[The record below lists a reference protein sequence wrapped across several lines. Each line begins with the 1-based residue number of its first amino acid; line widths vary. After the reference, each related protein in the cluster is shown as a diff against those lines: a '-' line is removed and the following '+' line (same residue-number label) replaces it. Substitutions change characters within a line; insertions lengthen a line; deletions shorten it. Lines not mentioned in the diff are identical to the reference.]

1 MSYQRISTGLHNL
14 LAAVS
19 GIQLVIESEPTSIPE
34 TPMIYSVLESETPA
48 GEDMVIITTWRTK
61 HSLVLPWQD
70 TAEAEDTARTYM
82 DALLAAFLANR
93 TLSGACRHCEMT
105 SGETEFQ
112 TINGIEYR
120 VVNCY
125 SEALDVSIQIR

>member
-1 MSYQRISTGLHNL
+1 MSYQRITTGLHNL

-19 GIQLVIESEPTSIPE
+19 GVKLVIESEPTSIPE

-48 GEDMVIITTWRTK
+48 GEDVVIITTWRTK

-70 TAEAEDTARTYM
+70 TIEAEDTARDYM
-82 DALLAAFLANR
+82 DAILAAFLANR
-93 TLSGACRHCEMT
+93 TLSGYCRHCDMQN
-105 SGETEFQ
+105 GDTEFQ

-120 VVNCY
+120 VVNFY
-125 SEALDVSIQIR
+125 SEALDVSIQLR